1 MRLFLDTSA
10 LAKLFVPETGTAALN
25 AMLARPDTEIWVS
38 ELARLEFHSLA
49 WRRCREGT
57 LDTSQVSSLLAQL
70 DLQLDEWQVIDLTPA
85 VLSTARELLAAHAAQ
100 HALRTLDAIQMASF
114 MVALED
120 GPATFACADQRLCAV
135 ASSRGHLTFNPVDD
149 GQAAVPQGP
158 HLAATTPPGSSNL
171 MP

>member
-10 LAKLFVPETGTAALN
+10 LAKLFVPETGTAELN
-25 AMLARPDTEIWVS
+25 AMLSQADMEIWVS
-38 ELARLEFHSLA
+38 ELARLEFHSMA
-49 WRRCREGT
+49 WRRCREGA
-57 LDTSQVSSLLAQL
+57 LDTSQVSSLLAEL
-70 DLQLDEWQVIDLTPA
+70 DLQLDTWQVIDLTPA

-114 MVALED
+114 MVTLED

-135 ASSRGHLTFNPVDD
+135 ASARGHLTFNPVA
-149 GQAAVPQGP
+149 GSQAAAVQVP
-158 HLAATTPPGSSNL
+158 TVPPGSSNL